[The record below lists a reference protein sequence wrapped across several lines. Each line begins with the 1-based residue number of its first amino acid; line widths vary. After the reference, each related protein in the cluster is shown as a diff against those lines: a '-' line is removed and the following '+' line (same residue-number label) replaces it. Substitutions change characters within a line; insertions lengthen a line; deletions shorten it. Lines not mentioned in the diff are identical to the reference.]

1 MGVSDPVFVFLACVH
16 AVQSVT
22 TNFQKLVYRLC
33 KVHCTQL
40 IFKVR
45 NLPTT
50 IPAAQPVKE
59 MNTEAVSV
67 HRKNKEEVNLCP
79 SKPFKVDKNREA

>member
-1 MGVSDPVFVFLACVH
+1 MIIFGVFFSGKYQFLPFSSH
-16 AVQSVT
+16 RNRGKNQVQT
-22 TNFQKLVYRLC
+22 I
-33 KVHCTQL
+33 QL

-45 NLPTT
+45 NPPTT

-67 HRKNKEEVNLCP
+67 HRKNKEEVNLSP
-79 SKPFKVDKNREA
+79 SKLFKVDKNREA